1 MYRLYRD
8 LFIYKKYYTNILLM
22 IGQKA
27 FTCATAT
34 INSFVIDVKKNIFF
48 ILCNIPHDNGQII
61 CLILQIN

>member
-34 INSFVIDVKKNIFF
+34 INSFVIDVKKIFF
-48 ILCNIPHDNGQII
+48 LYYAISHMITDK
-61 CLILQIN
+61 